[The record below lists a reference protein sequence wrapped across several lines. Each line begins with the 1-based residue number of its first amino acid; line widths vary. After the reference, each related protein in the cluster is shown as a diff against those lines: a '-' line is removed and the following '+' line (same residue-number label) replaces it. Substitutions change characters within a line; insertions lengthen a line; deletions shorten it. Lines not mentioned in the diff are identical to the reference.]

1 MLIMLSCYSKLF
13 KHRIS
18 PQSFEITFSSYT
30 SRQKDIYV
38 ILFRAEK
45 FRLNY
50 VKHIGI
56 HPFKS
61 FSHLK
66 LNCEFKEI
74 SDLTQSQFASFIS
87 LPSLKTPLLSYRGF
101 LCWLSI
107 VIRETISNK
116 SLLSRFFFKILPWR
130 QLRLRQIDLSAV
142 KNKTDSYKNTKL

>member
-45 FRLNY
+45 FQLNY
-50 VKHIGI
+50 VKHIRI

-66 LNCEFKEI
+66 LSCEFKEI
-74 SDLTQSQFASFIS
+74 SDLTLSQFASFVS

-116 SLLSRFFFKILPWR
+116 SSLSRFFFQDFALTATPFTANRFKCG
-130 QLRLRQIDLSAV
+130 
-142 KNKTDSYKNTKL
+142 